1 MSACTRLPFDRRP
14 PSVPD
19 EPLAVL
25 VFGHEVAP
33 RTQTDDSRHGA
44 IINIGRTCWQV
55 AATRT
60 LTAKGLVT
68 ALPQQADEHR
78 PQRPILPAV
87 DQQLGDRPRAPGAR
101 GGMDLVG
108 SLRPLRTGRS
118 SAFGRLDLLATL
130 VLPTALVRSPHL
142 TRYGGSEELGV

>member
-1 MSACTRLPFDRRP
+1 MSACTRLLFDRRP

-55 AATRT
+55 AATRA
-60 LTAKGLVT
+60 LTAKGLVI
-68 ALPQQADEHR
+68 ALPQHPDQHR
-78 PQRPILPAV
+78 PTRPVLLAV
-87 DQQLGDRPRAPGAR
+87 DQQLGERAC
-101 GGMDLVG
+101 L
-108 SLRPLRTGRS
+108 
-118 SAFGRLDLLATL
+118 
-130 VLPTALVRSPHL
+130 
-142 TRYGGSEELGV
+142 

>member
-1 MSACTRLPFDRRP
+1 MSACTRLLFDRRP

-60 LTAKGLVT
+60 LPAKGLVI
-68 ALPQQADEHR
+68 ALPQHPDEHR
-78 PQRPILPAV
+78 PEV
-87 DQQLGDRPRAPGAR
+87 
-101 GGMDLVG
+101 
-108 SLRPLRTGRS
+108 RS
-118 SAFGRLDLLATL
+118 SSQSISSSANVQSRDLHGPLLSHAIKSTC
-130 VLPTALVRSPHL
+130 VLTDTA
-142 TRYGGSEELGV
+142 

>member
-60 LTAKGLVT
+60 LTAKGLVI
-68 ALPQQADEHR
+68 ALPQ
-78 PQRPILPAV
+78 
-87 DQQLGDRPRAPGAR
+87 
-101 GGMDLVG
+101 
-108 SLRPLRTGRS
+108 
-118 SAFGRLDLLATL
+118 
-130 VLPTALVRSPHL
+130 
-142 TRYGGSEELGV
+142 

>member
-1 MSACTRLPFDRRP
+1 MSACTGLPFDGRP

-60 LTAKGLVT
+60 LTPRWKSQPTSGL
-68 ALPQQADEHR
+68 PR
-78 PQRPILPAV
+78 
-87 DQQLGDRPRAPGAR
+87 GRAP
-101 GGMDLVG
+101 MYV
-108 SLRPLRTGRS
+108 LRVLRREAGEGRRPD
-118 SAFGRLDLLATL
+118 A
-130 VLPTALVRSPHL
+130 
-142 TRYGGSEELGV
+142 SEQ